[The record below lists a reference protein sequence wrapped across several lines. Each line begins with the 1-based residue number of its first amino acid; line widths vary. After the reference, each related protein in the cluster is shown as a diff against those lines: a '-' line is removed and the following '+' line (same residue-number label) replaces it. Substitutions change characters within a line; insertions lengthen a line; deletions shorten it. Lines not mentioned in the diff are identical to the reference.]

1 MTLRSDWMCLGEGKK
16 EKKVYK
22 GSPKCVKAASIVV
35 ALTEPGR
42 FHIDVQSCKG
52 FVGDSNEVFK
62 SQ

>member
-1 MTLRSDWMCLGEGKK
+1 MSGGGKTK
-16 EKKVYK
+16 KKVYK